1 MNACEAYK
9 QADEEVPGH
18 ENLLGFSF
26 LVKEKVGS
34 GVDHL
39 PYFGVEFKA

>member
-1 MNACEAYK
+1 MLVRDTNSLAGE
-9 QADEEVPGH
+9 H
-18 ENLLGFSF
+18 STENKEGYIFI
-26 LVKEKVGS
+26 VKEKVGS